1 MSEGFV
7 YVNTTLERMFQQSA
21 GVAWDERFVGPRAAA
36 FVSRENGIVELLG
49 TVAGFKITLMANQ
62 QEKIG
67 SMRIENLG
75 PAPCYTIPLM
85 PYFDKLIDD
94 RCDTFALPDR
104 CQVWAVGWSEVRPEY
119 RMHGFGTTLYEIAW
133 HVTTALGGYLA
144 SDHTRSGFAER
155 VWRGFASAGR
165 AVCAAARCGQTGEF
179 YAEPHR
185 VLYVEAVEQLAGEWK
200 PEVDK
205 LDDLRRAAR
214 RAVLHGDEDAAD
226 ELEEKANETEETLIK
241 RANKRA
247 HEINLSAPY
256 PDPPDDDDDEDVRF
270 LGGEDLT
277 DDDPIVVG
285 TRWPCYRYVL
295 YPPTVVG
302 RTGLRGLGQRLLG
315 GPPGALP
322 HDDAAD
328 FG

>member
-1 MSEGFV
+1 MSEPGFV
-7 YVNTTLERMFQQSA
+7 YVNNTLERMFEQSA
-21 GVAWDERFVGPRAAA
+21 GVAWDERFIGPRAAA

-75 PAPCYTIPLM
+75 PAPCYGGALAPDFNQL
-85 PYFDKLIDD
+85 PSG
-94 RCDTFALPDR
+94 CGAELPDR
-104 CQVWAVGWSEVRPEY
+104 CQVWAVGWSEIRPEY

-133 HVTTALGGYLA
+133 HVATALGGYLA

-155 VWRGFASAGR
+155 VWRGFKSAGR
-165 AVCAAARCGQTGEF
+165 ATCAAARCGQTGEF

-185 VLYVEAVEQLAGEWK
+185 NLYVEAVEQLTAPEWK
-200 PEVDK
+200 PEVGK
-205 LDDLRRAAR
+205 LEDLRRATR
-214 RAVLHGDEDAAD
+214 LAVLRGEEEEAD

-315 GPPGALP
+315 GPPGTLP